1 MTRTGMIEKYIF
13 DVATYT
19 ARALDEI
26 VHLINEDNKWN
37 IEKFISFDVLDNN
50 TWQIN
55 FWGQDENIVFK
66 RVSDT
71 NYFKAIL

>member
-1 MTRTGMIEKYIF
+1 MRKEMIEKYIF

-26 VHLINEDNKWN
+26 VHLINIDNKWN
-37 IEKFISFDVLDNN
+37 IEKFISFDVLDVNH
-50 TWQIN
+50 WQIN
-55 FWGQDENIVFK
+55 FWGQDENIVFE
-66 RVSDT
+66 RVNET